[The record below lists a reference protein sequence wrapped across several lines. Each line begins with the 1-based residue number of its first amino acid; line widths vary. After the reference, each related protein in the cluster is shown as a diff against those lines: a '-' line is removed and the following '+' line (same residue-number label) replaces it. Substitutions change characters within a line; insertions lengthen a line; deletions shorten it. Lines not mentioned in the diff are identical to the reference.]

1 LTGAGDGFNVA
12 DPTLELVS
20 KSNLAK
26 ILAIDRIEHHRVTH
40 DACAFE
46 RTYLIHGDD
55 GQLCHV
61 GGIKPGDD
69 RSHTDKLIYAIV
81 AKDESR
87 HPVDRVVLLAV
98 R

>member
-1 LTGAGDGFNVA
+1 LTGAGYSFDVA

-26 ILAIDRIEHHRVTH
+26 ILAINRIEHNRVTH

-61 GGIKPGDD
+61 GGIEPGDD
-69 RSHTDKLIYAIV
+69 RPHTDKLICAIV
-81 AKDESR
+81 AQDESR
-87 HPVDRVVLLAV
+87 HPIDRVVLLTV